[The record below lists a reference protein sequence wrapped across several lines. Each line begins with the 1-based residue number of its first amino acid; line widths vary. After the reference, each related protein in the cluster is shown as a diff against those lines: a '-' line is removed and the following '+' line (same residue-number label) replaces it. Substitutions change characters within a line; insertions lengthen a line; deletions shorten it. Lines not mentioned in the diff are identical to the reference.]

1 MDNKRI
7 KTALCFSGKLGDWAH
22 CTDSIYENIILPLK
36 PDIFLSTWDDENFQ
50 DFDTIES
57 FMIQQSEEEW
67 ERVDAHKEVGYFP
80 CLAMTIKIGI
90 CFLVIYFFHKC
101 K

>member
-36 PDIFLSTWDDENFQ
+36 PDIFLSTWDDENYQ
-50 DFDTIES
+50 DFVSFYKPKKWQALNFKDTMDFLKPENL
-57 FMIQQSEEEW
+57 
-67 ERVDAHKEVGYFP
+67 AHETNAGLIPMLVG
-80 CLAMTIKIGI
+80 LKAANSM
-90 CFLVIYFFHKC
+90 
-101 K
+101 